1 MLARKM
7 GYGSARMSL
16 MGAFLWAVVATAAGT
31 GRAPLGMIELLLLFA
46 TLVVVPLGLELARLV
61 NSAQSGK
68 LGRAARTL
76 PPFAAVA
83 TVVSLWQS
91 PGLVAAVLSLPWL
104 LLGLLLAVAG
114 IAPLFRRTNRSLE
127 NLAVGFA
134 GIDLAIAGGW
144 LVLSRAGLRPMGFQE
159 PIVLLTAVH
168 FHYIGFATAVI
179 VAATVYLFDRSGL
192 RVAVLQPFL
201 WLVLLLPFALAAGFV
216 LWPLLRVVA
225 AVALL
230 ASMTALAG
238 ILFWLARHL
247 HVPTARVYL
256 RLASATAWIAMSLAA
271 AYAVSDHVGKPF
283 LTMPGM
289 ASTHGILNALGFV
302 LLSTLAFLVELHT
315 SGFEP
320 EGTPRHAEKRAKG
333 ASEMLR
339 KQPTPVPHAIPD
351 FVARDF
357 YDR

>member
-1 MLARKM
+1 MLARKL
-7 GYGSARMSL
+7 GSGSGL
-16 MGAFLWAVVATAAGT
+16 IGFMGAFLWAVVATLGGT
-31 GRAPLGMIELLLLFA
+31 RRAPLGIIELLLLFA
-46 TLVVVPLGLELARLV
+46 TLVIVPLGLELARAV
-61 NSAQSGK
+61 DPA
-68 LGRAARTL
+68 LGGGLGSTARTL
-76 PPFAAVA
+76 QPFAAVA

-91 PGLVAAVLSLPWL
+91 PGQVAAVLSLPWL

-114 IAPLFRRTNRSLE
+114 IAPLLRRANRSLE

-168 FHYIGFATAVI
+168 FHYIGFATAVL
-179 VAATVYLFDRSGL
+179 VAATVHLLDRSGL
-192 RVAVLQPFL
+192 RVAILQPLL

-225 AVALL
+225 AVALA

-238 ILFWLARHL
+238 VLFWLARHL
-247 HVPTARVYL
+247 RAQTARVYL
-256 RLASATAWIAMSLAA
+256 RLASATAWIAMALAA
-271 AYAVSDHVGKPF
+271 VYAVSDHISKPF

-302 LLSTLAFLVELHT
+302 LLSTLAFLVELHA
-315 SGFEP
+315 SGLE
-320 EGTPRHAEKRAKG
+320 EETPQHAEERAMH
-333 ASEMLR
+333 ASQIPR
-339 KQPTPVPHAIPD
+339 KPPAPVPHAIPE